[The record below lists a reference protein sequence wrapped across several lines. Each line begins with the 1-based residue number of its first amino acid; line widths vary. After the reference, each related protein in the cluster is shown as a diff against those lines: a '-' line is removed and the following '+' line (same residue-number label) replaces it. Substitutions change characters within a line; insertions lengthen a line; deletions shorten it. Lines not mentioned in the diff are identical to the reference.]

1 MVKMTKNKKLKNK
14 EAEENELDLLHPR
27 GLKGLL
33 IVYDFCHFWKY
44 PSFFVAF
51 FISFLTFCFLTIG
64 GFSSEK
70 LFNVI
75 TEIVDTGL
83 SLDGG
88 LIGLSLAGLTLIVTF
103 GSEKLLKS
111 MVKISVEDLL
121 KNGMP
126 DKSKIKFSSYQTAVS
141 KFGFAVFVQVISL
154 IILFFYNLILK
165 LELPSLNESLNT
177 YFNAFFLSLAV
188 FLILYSVFL
197 VAQMTINIFT
207 ISQMNHS
214 LYLSESIEEILAD
227 EKKKNSPTNSNPPE
241 KER

>member
-1 MVKMTKNKKLKNK
+1 MAKNKKVKNK
-14 EAEENELDLLHPR
+14 KEEENELDLLHPR

-33 IVYDFCHFWKY
+33 IVYDFLHFWKN
-44 PSFFVAF
+44 PSFYVATI
-51 FISFLTFCFLTIG
+51 ISFLTFCFLIIG

-70 LFNVI
+70 LFDVI
-75 TEIVDTGL
+75 GEIVDTGL

-111 MVKISVEDLL
+111 MVKISVEDLR

-126 DKSKIKFSSYQTAVS
+126 EKSKIEFSGYQTAVS

-154 IILFFYNLILK
+154 IILFFYNLVLK
-165 LELPSLNESLNT
+165 LEIPSPKEGLNT

-188 FLILYSVFL
+188 FLILYSLFL
-197 VAQMTINIFT
+197 VVQMTINIFT

-214 LYLSESIEEILAD
+214 VYFSESIEEILAD
-227 EKKKNSPTNSNPPE
+227 EKKKNSPTNSNSSE
-241 KER
+241 KEK